1 MKRHRSTAAPSA
13 KPRRSAP
20 WLALAALLFV
30 AWLAY
35 WPGSTGPFLF
45 DDFSNLATLGDYGRI
60 DTWWKMVAF
69 LTSGFAGPTGR
80 PLALATFLLDARNWP
95 AAPEPFKLTNV
106 AIHLLN
112 GALLAG
118 LSAALARALGLARR
132 STAWV
137 GVLSAGLWLL
147 DPFWVS
153 TTLYVVQRMAM
164 LAATFVFAGLWGY
177 AHGRALLAQGRR
189 RAGYAWMS
197 VSLALGTLLAVLSK
211 ENGALLPLLAWVLEA
226 LVFDRQHT
234 ALEQGGRVFLA
245 WRWVFIR
252 LPALAVLGYL
262 ATFLPGLWTG
272 ATAGRDF
279 TPLQRLLTESRI
291 VWGYLGDIWLARTHD
306 GGLFH
311 DDITLSTS
319 LLHPLSTLFAVLG
332 MVALLVFAA
341 LSRWA
346 RHPVVAAAGVAVA
359 FYLAG
364 QVMESTWLQLE
375 LAFEH
380 RNYLPAGLMFL
391 PLAVWLVEKRNGVK
405 KRNGVRS
412 SFVVVATKL
421 DLTPSNPRRWPVW
434 FAVALLALFALQ
446 TARRADVWGKPFQQ
460 ALVWAREHPHS
471 PRAQG
476 YLANFWS
483 SVGNTPEAARL
494 LDAALRQHPHSLI
507 LLINRAGVA
516 CAQDLAPPGLRAS
529 LLDAA
534 HSANLGDNVTQYQFG
549 KLLDGMDTCTA
560 FGAHFGQDLI
570 AAALTNPHAAQT
582 VVQRDLLHR
591 QALAALALGQ
601 AQQAYALDLQALRL
615 PDLPVGAR
623 LRFAVELA
631 SAGHPHKAL
640 DLLNAIP
647 SPLAHIR
654 GWSMPAL
661 HQRWLRH
668 VGFYQDSETHL
679 RRVLAQDIA
688 AHHQPGTGAAAQ

>member
-1 MKRHRSTAAPSA
+1 MMHNNEPSSSSTLPLQRILLLGALAVL
-13 KPRRSAP
+13 
-20 WLALAALLFV
+20 LALT
-30 AWLAY
+30 WLAY
-35 WPGSTGPFLF
+35 WPGRTGPFLF
-45 DDFSNLATLGDYGRI
+45 DDFSNLAPLGDFGQI
-60 DTWWKMVAF
+60 DSWWKVVAF

-80 PLALATFLLDARNWP
+80 PLSLATFLLDARNWP
-95 AAPEPFKLTNV
+95 AAPEAFKLTNV

-112 GALLAG
+112 GVLLAG
-118 LSAALARALGLARR
+118 LSAALSRALGLARR
-132 STAWV
+132 PAAWA
-137 GVLSAGLWLL
+137 GVLAAGLWLL

-177 AHGRALLAQGRR
+177 AHGRSLLAQGRR

-197 VSLALGTLLAVLSK
+197 ISLALGTLLAVLSK
-211 ENGALLPLLAWVLEA
+211 ENGALLPVLAWVLEA

-234 ALEQGGRVFLA
+234 AVAQGGRTFLA

-272 ATAGRDF
+272 AMAGRDF

-291 VWGYLGDIWLARTHD
+291 VWTYLGDIWLARTHD

-311 DDITLSTS
+311 DDIVLSTG
-319 LLHPLSTLFAVLG
+319 LLQPLSTLFAVLG
-332 MVALLVFAA
+332 ILALIVFAI

-346 RHPVVAAAGVAVA
+346 RSPVVAAAGVAVG

-391 PLAVWLVEKRNGVK
+391 PLAIGLVVGV
-405 KRNGVRS
+405 NGVRS
-412 SFVVVATKL
+412 SFVANATKL
-421 DLTPSNPRRWPVW
+421 DLTPNPTRRWPVW
-434 FAVALLALFALQ
+434 FAMALLALFALQ

-460 ALVWAREHPHS
+460 ALVWAREHPDS

-483 SVGNTPEAARL
+483 HVGNTPEAAHL
-494 LDAALRQHPHSLI
+494 LDAALREHPHSLI
-507 LLINRAGVA
+507 LLINRAGVS
-516 CAQDLAPPGLRAS
+516 CALGQAPEGLRAS
-529 LLDAA
+529 LLKAA
-534 HSANLGDNVTQYQFG
+534 RTADLADNVTQYQFG
-549 KLLDGMDTCTA
+549 KLLDGLGACTA
-560 FGAHFGQDLI
+560 LGAGFSQDLI
-570 AAALTNPHAAQT
+570 AAALANPHARQT
-582 VVQRDLLHR
+582 TVQRDLLHR
-591 QALAALALGQ
+591 EALSALAAGHAQ
-601 AQQAYALDLQALRL
+601 AAYALDLQALQL

-631 SAGHPHKAL
+631 SAGHQQKAL
-640 DLLNAIP
+640 DLLNTVP
-647 SPLAHIR
+647 SPLAHIH
-654 GWSMPAL
+654 GWSMAAL

-668 VGFYQDSETHL
+668 VGFYQDSEAHL
-679 RRVLAQDIA
+679 RKVLIEEI
-688 AHHQPGTGAAAQ
+688 GEKK

>member
-1 MKRHRSTAAPSA
+1 MRNNPPSSSTAPTF
-13 KPRRSAP
+13 RRMLPLGALAVL
-20 WLALAALLFV
+20 LAL

-35 WPGSTGPFLF
+35 WPGRTGPFLF
-45 DDFSNLATLGDYGRI
+45 DDFSNLAPLGDYGRI
-60 DTWWKMVAF
+60 DAWWKVVAF
-69 LTSGFAGPTGR
+69 VTSGFAGPTGR

-95 AAPEPFKLTNV
+95 AAPEAFKLTNM

-118 LSAALARALGLARR
+118 LSAALARALGLARQPA
-132 STAWV
+132 AWA
-137 GVLSAGLWLL
+137 GVLAAGLWLL

-177 AHGRALLAQGRR
+177 AHGRSLLAQGRR
-189 RAGYAWMS
+189 RAAYVWMS
-197 VSLALGTLLAVLSK
+197 LSLTLGTLLAVLSK
-211 ENGALLPLLAWVLEA
+211 ENGALLPVLAWVLEA
-226 LVFDRQHT
+226 LVFDRHRT
-234 ALEQGGRVFLA
+234 AVAQGGRAFLV

-279 TPLQRLLTESRI
+279 TPLERLLTESRI
-291 VWGYLGDIWLARTHD
+291 VWTYLGDIWLARTHD

-311 DDITLSTS
+311 DDIVLSTG
-319 LLHPLSTLFAVLG
+319 LLQPLSTLFAVLG
-332 MVALLVFAA
+332 ILALIVFAA

-346 RHPVVAAAGVAVA
+346 RSPVVAAAGVAVG

-391 PLAVWLVEKRNGVK
+391 PLAIWLVRTAQGSEAQAAPR
-405 KRNGVRS
+405 
-412 SFVVVATKL
+412 
-421 DLTPSNPRRWPVW
+421 RRWPVW

-460 ALVWAREHPHS
+460 ALAWAREHPHS
-471 PRAQG
+471 PRAQS

-483 SVGNTPEAARL
+483 HVGNTPEAARL
-494 LDAALRQHPHSLI
+494 LDAALREHPHSLI

-516 CAQDLAPPGLRAS
+516 CAQGQAPDGLRAS
-529 LLDAA
+529 LLQAA
-534 HSANLGDNVTQYQFG
+534 RTADLADNVTQYQFG
-549 KLLDGMDTCTA
+549 KLLDGLGACTA
-560 FGAHFGQDLI
+560 LGADFSQDLI
-570 AAALTNPHAAQT
+570 TAALANPQARQT
-582 VVQRDLLHR
+582 TVQRDLLHR
-591 QALAALALGQ
+591 EALSALAAGHAQ
-601 AQQAYALDLQALRL
+601 AAYALDLKALRL
-615 PDLPVGAR
+615 PGLPVGAR

-631 SAGHPHKAL
+631 SAGHQQKAL
-640 DLLNAIP
+640 DLLNAVP
-647 SPLAHIR
+647 SPLAHIH
-654 GWSMPAL
+654 GWSMAAL

-668 VGFYQDSETHL
+668 VGFYQDSEAHL
-679 RRVLAQDIA
+679 RKVLTEEI
-688 AHHQPGTGAAAQ
+688 GEKK

>member
-1 MKRHRSTAAPSA
+1 MLPLA
-13 KPRRSAP
+13 
-20 WLALAALLFV
+20 ALAALLAL

-35 WPGSTGPFLF
+35 WPGRTGPFLF

-60 DTWWKMVAF
+60 DTWWKVVAF

-80 PLALATFLLDARNWP
+80 PLSLATFLLDARNWP
-95 AAPEPFKLTNV
+95 AAPEAFKLTNV

-118 LSAALARALGLARR
+118 LSAALARALGLARQPA
-132 STAWV
+132 AWA

-197 VSLALGTLLAVLSK
+197 ASLALGTLLAVLSK
-211 ENGALLPLLAWVLEA
+211 ENGALLPLLAWLLEA
-226 LVFDRQHT
+226 LVFDRRHT
-234 ALEQGGRVFLA
+234 AMEQCGRAFLT

-291 VWGYLGDIWLARTHD
+291 LWTYLGDIWLARTHD

-311 DDITLSTS
+311 DDIVLSTG
-319 LLHPLSTLFAVLG
+319 LLQPLSTLFAALGILVLI
-332 MVALLVFAA
+332 AFAA

-346 RHPVVAAAGVAVA
+346 RHPVVAAAGVAVG

-391 PLAVWLVEKRNGVK
+391 PLAIGVV
-405 KRNGVRS
+405 GVRS
-412 SFVVVATKL
+412 SFVANASKL
-421 DLTPSNPRRWPVW
+421 DLTPIQPRRWPIW
-434 FAVALLALFALQ
+434 FAIALLALFALQ

-460 ALVWAREHPHS
+460 ALVWAREHPDS

-476 YLANFWS
+476 YLANSWS
-483 SVGNTPEAARL
+483 NTGNTPEAARL
-494 LDAALRQHPHSLI
+494 LDAALRKQPHSLI

-516 CAQDLAPPGLRAS
+516 CAQGQAPQGLRAS
-529 LLDAA
+529 LLRAA
-534 HSANLGDNVTQYQFG
+534 RTANLGDNVTQYQFG
-549 KLLDGMDTCTA
+549 KLLDGMGDCAA
-560 FGAHFGQDLI
+560 FGPGFGQDLV
-570 AAALTNPHAAQT
+570 AAALANPHAAQT
-582 VVQRDLLHR
+582 TVQRDLLHR
-591 QALAALALGQ
+591 EAQAALAAGQ
-601 AQQAYALDLQALRL
+601 AQEAYTLDLRALRL

-631 SAGHPHKAL
+631 SAGHQQEAL
-640 DLLNAIP
+640 DLLNAVP
-647 SPLAHIR
+647 SPLAHIH
-654 GWSMPAL
+654 GWSMAAL

-668 VGFYQDSETHL
+668 VGFYQDSEAHL
-679 RRVLAQDIA
+679 RKVLTEEIA
-688 AHHQPGTGAAAQ
+688 AKHSSAPASAAQ

>member
-1 MKRHRSTAAPSA
+1 MHTPETSMPSSHL
-13 KPRRSAP
+13 RRMRP
-20 WLALAALLFV
+20 LLALGALLIV
-30 AWLAY
+30 GWLAY
-35 WPGSTGPFLF
+35 WPGRTGPFLF
-45 DDFSNLATLGDYGRI
+45 DDFSNLAPLGDYGQI
-60 DTWWKMVAF
+60 DTWWKAVAF

-95 AAPEPFKLTNV
+95 AAPEAFKLTNV

-118 LSAALARALGLARR
+118 LCAALARALGLARR
-132 STAWV
+132 PAAWA
-137 GVLSAGLWLL
+137 GVLAAGLWLL

-189 RAGYAWMS
+189 RSAYAWMS

-234 ALEQGGRVFLA
+234 AVAQGGRAFLA
-245 WRWVFIR
+245 WRWVFVR
-252 LPALAVLGYL
+252 LPALVVLGYL

-272 ATAGRDF
+272 AMAGRDF
-279 TPLQRLLTESRI
+279 TPLQRLLTECRI
-291 VWGYLGDIWLARTHD
+291 VWTYLGDIWLARTHD

-311 DDITLSTS
+311 DDIVLSTG
-319 LLHPLSTLFAVLG
+319 LLQPLSTLFAVFGIL
-332 MVALLVFAA
+332 ALIVFAA
-341 LSRWA
+341 MSRWA
-346 RHPVVAAAGVAVA
+346 RHPVVAAAGVAVG

-391 PLAVWLVEKRNGVK
+391 PLAIALVNGL
-405 KRNGVRS
+405 NGVRPGL
-412 SFVVVATKL
+412 VAQASGL
-421 DLTPSNPRRWPVW
+421 DQTPPRRRWAVW
-434 FAVALLALFALQ
+434 FAVALLALLALQ

-460 ALVWAREHPHS
+460 ALVWAREHPDS

-483 SVGNTPEAARL
+483 NTGNTPEAARL
-494 LDAALRQHPHSLI
+494 LDAALRQHPRSLI

-516 CAQDLAPPGLRAS
+516 CALGEAPAGLRAR
-529 LLDAA
+529 LLHAA
-534 HSANLGDNVTQYQFG
+534 RTADLADNVTQYQFG
-549 KLLDGMDTCTA
+549 KLLDGLGTCSA
-560 FGAHFGQDLI
+560 LGADFGQDLI
-570 AAALTNPHAAQT
+570 AAALANPHADQT
-582 VVQRDLLHR
+582 AVQRDLLHR
-591 QALAALALGQ
+591 KALAALSAGHAQ
-601 AQQAYALDLQALRL
+601 AAYALDLQALRL

-631 SAGHPHKAL
+631 SAGHQQEAL
-640 DLLNAIP
+640 DLLNAVP
-647 SPLAHIR
+647 SPLAHLH

-668 VGFYQDSETHL
+668 VGFYQDSEAHL
-679 RRVLAQDIA
+679 RKVLMREIAEKSTQGTAQ
-688 AHHQPGTGAAAQ
+688 

>member
-1 MKRHRSTAAPSA
+1 MTTRPDSVPRSRLGAALPL
-13 KPRRSAP
+13 
-20 WLALAALLFV
+20 LALAALLAL
-30 AWLAY
+30 AWIVY
-35 WPGSTGPFLF
+35 WPGRTGAFLF
-45 DDFSNLATLGDYGRI
+45 DDYSNLAPLGDYGQI
-60 DTWWKMVAF
+60 DIWWKVVAF

-95 AAPEPFKLTNV
+95 AAPEAFKLTNV
-106 AIHLLN
+106 AIHMLN

-118 LSAALARALGLARR
+118 LCTALARALGLARR
-132 STAWV
+132 PAAWA
-137 GVLSAGLWLL
+137 GVLAAGLWLL

-177 AHGRALLAQGRR
+177 AHGRALLNAGRR
-189 RAGYAWMS
+189 RAGYVWMTAA
-197 VSLALGTLLAVLSK
+197 LTLGTLLAVLSK

-226 LVFDRQHT
+226 LVFDRHHT
-234 ALEQGGRVFLA
+234 ALERGGRAFLV
-245 WRWVFIR
+245 WRWVFVR

-279 TPLQRLLTESRI
+279 TPLERLLTESRI
-291 VWGYLGDIWLARTHD
+291 VWTYLGDIWLARTHD

-311 DDITLSTS
+311 DDIALSTG

-332 MVALLVFAA
+332 IVALIVFAA

-346 RHPVVAAAGVAVA
+346 RHPVVAAAGVAVG

-391 PLAVWLVEKRNGVK
+391 PLAIALVGVM
-405 KRNGVRS
+405 GFRS
-412 SFVVVATKL
+412 SFAASATKL
-421 DLTPSNPRRWPVW
+421 DLTPRRWPIW
-434 FAVALLALFALQ
+434 FALALLALFALQ

-460 ALVWAREHPHS
+460 ALVWAREHPDS
-471 PRAQG
+471 PRAQS

-483 SVGNTPEAARL
+483 NTGNTPEAARL
-494 LDAALRQHPHSLI
+494 LDAALRQHPRSLI

-516 CAQDLAPPGLRAS
+516 CAQGEAPPGLRGS
-529 LLDAA
+529 LLQAA
-534 HSANLGDNVTQYQFG
+534 ATANLADNVTQYQFG
-549 KLLDGMDTCTA
+549 KLLDGLGTCTA
-560 FGAHFGQDLI
+560 LGADFGQALLV
-570 AAALTNPHAAQT
+570 AALHNPHAQQPG
-582 VVQRDLLHR
+582 VQRDLLHR
-591 QALAALALGQ
+591 EALAALSAGQ
-601 AQQAYALDLQALRL
+601 TQAAYALDLQALRL

-631 SAGHPHKAL
+631 SAAHPQEAL
-640 DLLNAIP
+640 DLLDAVP
-647 SPLAHIR
+647 SPLAHIH
-654 GWSMPAL
+654 GWSMAAL

-668 VGFYQDSETHL
+668 VGFYQDSEAHL
-679 RRVLAQDIA
+679 RKVLTAEIA
-688 AHHQPGTGAAAQ
+688 DKTAGDSTK

>member
-1 MKRHRSTAAPSA
+1 MTQGRTSSA
-13 KPRRSAP
+13 GWQAIRRLGP
-20 WLALAALLFV
+20 PIALAALLMA

-35 WPGSTGPFLF
+35 WPGRTGAFLF
-45 DDFSNLATLGDYGRI
+45 DDFSNLAPLGDHGRI
-60 DTWWKMVAF
+60 DAWWKVVAF

-95 AAPEPFKLTNV
+95 ASAEAFKLTNV
-106 AIHLLN
+106 ALHLLN

-118 LSAALARALGLARR
+118 LCAALARALGLARR
-132 STAWV
+132 PAAWA
-137 GVLSAGLWLL
+137 GVLAAGLWLL

-164 LAATFVFAGLWGY
+164 LAATFTFAGLWGY

-189 RAGYAWMS
+189 RSGYAWMS
-197 VSLALGTLLAVLSK
+197 VSLTLGTLLATLSK

-226 LVFDRQHT
+226 LVFDR
-234 ALEQGGRVFLA
+234 AGKAGEQGGPLLLWWRRVFI
-245 WRWVFIR
+245 V
-252 LPALAVLGYL
+252 LPALLVLGYL

-272 ATAGRDF
+272 AAAGRDF

-291 VWGYLGDIWLARTHD
+291 VWTYLGDIWLARTHD

-311 DDITLSTS
+311 DDIAISTG
-319 LLHPLSTLFAVLG
+319 LLHPWSTLFAVLG
-332 MVALLVFAA
+332 ILGLAGFAA
-341 LSRWA
+341 WSRRA
-346 RHPVVAAAGVAVA
+346 RGPVWAAAGVAVA

-391 PLAVWLVEKRNGVK
+391 PLAIALVRAAAPRQANAQAAIPIGRWSVWLAAG
-405 KRNGVRS
+405 
-412 SFVVVATKL
+412 
-421 DLTPSNPRRWPVW
+421 
-434 FAVALLALFALQ
+434 LLALMALQ

-460 ALVWAREHPHS
+460 ALVWAHEHPDS

-483 SVGNTPEAARL
+483 QTGNDAEAARL
-494 LDAALRQHPHSLI
+494 LDAALRRHPRSLI

-516 CAQDLAPPGLRAS
+516 CAQGEAPAGLRAA
-529 LLDAA
+529 LLQAA
-534 HSANLGDNVTQYQFG
+534 GHARLADNVTQYQFG
-549 KLLDGMDTCTA
+549 RLLDGMGSCAVFGPDFDLRLIDT
-560 FGAHFGQDLI
+560 
-570 AAALTNPHAAQT
+570 ALRNPQAQGT
-582 VVQRDLLHR
+582 VVQRDLIHR
-591 QALAALALGQ
+591 LALRALAHGQ
-601 AQQAYALDLQALRL
+601 TRQAYALDLQALRL
-615 PDLPVGAR
+615 PGLPVGAR

-631 SAGHPHKAL
+631 SAHHPQRAL
-640 DLLNAIP
+640 DLLNAVP
-647 SPLAHIR
+647 SPLAHIQ
-654 GWSMPAL
+654 GWSMAAL

-679 RRVLAQDIA
+679 RRVLAREIA
-688 AHHQPGTGAAAQ
+688 AKSRATGRP

>member
-1 MKRHRSTAAPSA
+1 MPNHATPPMPHPGA
-13 KPRRSAP
+13 RRLLP
-20 WLALAALLFV
+20 LLALAALLAV

-35 WPGSTGPFLF
+35 WPGRHGAFLF
-45 DDFSNLATLGDYGRI
+45 DDYSNLATLGDYGQI
-60 DTWWKMVAF
+60 NTWWKVVAF

-80 PLALATFLLDARNWP
+80 PLSLATFLLDARNWP
-95 AAPEPFKLTNV
+95 AAPEAFKLTNV
-106 AIHLLN
+106 ALHLLN

-118 LSAALARALGLARR
+118 LSAALLRPLGLTRKQA
-132 STAWV
+132 AWG
-137 GVLSAGLWLL
+137 GVLAAGLWLL

-153 TTLYVVQRMAM
+153 TTLYVVQRMTM
-164 LAATFVFAGLWGY
+164 LAASFMFAGLWGY

-189 RAGYAWMS
+189 RAGYVWMS
-197 VSLALGTLLAVLSK
+197 ASLALGTLLAVLSK

-226 LVFDRQHT
+226 LVFDRHRT
-234 ALEQGGRVFLA
+234 ALEHGGRTFLA

-252 LPALAVLGYL
+252 LPALAVLVYL

-291 VWGYLGDIWLARTHD
+291 VWTYLGDIWLARAHD

-311 DDITLSTS
+311 DDIVLSTG
-319 LLHPLSTLFAVLG
+319 LLQPISTLFAVLG
-332 MVALLVFAA
+332 ILALVAFAA

-346 RHPVVAAAGVAVA
+346 RHPAVAAAGVAVG

-380 RNYLPAGLMFL
+380 RNYLPAALMFL
-391 PLAVWLVEKRNGVK
+391 PLAVWLVRLALPESAPHARP
-405 KRNGVRS
+405 
-412 SFVVVATKL
+412 A
-421 DLTPSNPRRWPVW
+421 RRWPLW
-434 FAVALLALFALQ
+434 FAIALLTLFALQ
-446 TARRADVWGKPFQQ
+446 TARRAEVWGKPFQQ
-460 ALVWAREHPHS
+460 ALVWAREHPDS

-483 SVGNTPEAARL
+483 NTGNTPESARL
-494 LDAALRQHPHSLI
+494 LDAALRRHPHSLI

-516 CAQDLAPPGLRAS
+516 CAQGQAPDGLRAS
-529 LLDAA
+529 LLHAA
-534 HSANLGDNVTQYQFG
+534 NTADLADNVTQYQFG
-549 KLLDGMDTCTA
+549 KLLDGIGTCTA
-560 FGAHFGQDLI
+560 FGADFGQELI
-570 AAALTNPHAAQT
+570 SAALRNPHAAQT
-582 VVQRDLLHR
+582 TVRRDLLHR
-591 QALAALALGQ
+591 EALTALAAGH
-601 AQQAYALDLQALRL
+601 AQQAYVLDLQALSL
-615 PDLPVGAR
+615 PDLPVGSR

-631 SAGHPHKAL
+631 SDGQQQMAL
-640 DLLNAIP
+640 DLLVAVP

-654 GWSMPAL
+654 GWGMAAL

-679 RRVLAQDIA
+679 RKVLAKEIA
-688 AHHQPGTGAAAQ
+688 AKANKAAAQ

>member
-1 MKRHRSTAAPSA
+1 MTRSAW
-13 KPRRSAP
+13 PRRTALQEIPALQSPARRALP
-20 WLALAALLFV
+20 ALALLALLAL

-35 WPGSTGPFLF
+35 WPGRTGGFLF
-45 DDFSNLATLGDYGRI
+45 DDYSNLATLGDYGRI
-60 DTWWKMVAF
+60 DTWWKVVAF

-95 AAPEPFKLTNV
+95 AAPEAFKLTNV

-118 LSAALARALGLARR
+118 LCAALARALGLARQPA
-132 STAWV
+132 AWA
-137 GVLSAGLWLL
+137 GVLAAGLWLL

-189 RAGYAWMS
+189 RSAYAWMS

-226 LVFDRQHT
+226 LVFDRIHT
-234 ALEQGGRVFLA
+234 ALEQGGRTFLV

-272 ATAGRDF
+272 GTAGRDF
-279 TPLQRLLTESRI
+279 TPLQRLLTETRI
-291 VWGYLGDIWLARTHD
+291 VWGYLGGIWLARTHD

-311 DDITLSTS
+311 DDIALSTG
-319 LLHPLSTLFAVLG
+319 LLQPLSTLFAVIG
-332 MVALLVFAA
+332 ILVLIAFAA
-341 LSRWA
+341 MSRWA
-346 RHPVVAAAGVAVA
+346 RHPVVAAAGVAVG

-391 PLAVWLVEKRNGVK
+391 PLAIALV
-405 KRNGVRS
+405 NGVRS
-412 SFVVVATKL
+412 SSVADAKKL
-421 DLTPSNPRRWPVW
+421 DPPPRRWPVW
-434 FAVALLALFALQ
+434 IAVALLALFALQ
-446 TARRADVWGKPFQQ
+446 TTRRADVWGKPFQQ
-460 ALVWAREHPHS
+460 ALVWAHEHPDS

-483 SVGNTPEAARL
+483 NTGNTPEAARL
-494 LDAALRQHPHSLI
+494 LDAALRQHPRSLI

-516 CAQDLAPPGLRAS
+516 CAQGEAPAGLRAS
-529 LLDAA
+529 LLQAA
-534 HSANLGDNVTQYQFG
+534 RTADLADNVTQYQFG
-549 KLLDGMDTCTA
+549 KLLDGLGTCTA
-560 FGAHFGQDLI
+560 LGPDFAQALI
-570 AAALTNPHAAQT
+570 AASLANPHADQT
-582 VVQRDLLHR
+582 TVQRDLLHR
-591 QALAALALGQ
+591 KALAALSAGHAQ
-601 AQQAYALDLQALRL
+601 AAYALDLQALRL

-631 SAGHPHKAL
+631 SAGHQQQAL
-640 DLLNAIP
+640 DLLNAVP
-647 SPLAHIR
+647 SPLAHIH

-668 VGFYQDSETHL
+668 VGFYQGSETHL
-679 RRVLAQDIA
+679 RKVLTDEIA
-688 AHHQPGTGAAAQ
+688 KKTAKDTTK